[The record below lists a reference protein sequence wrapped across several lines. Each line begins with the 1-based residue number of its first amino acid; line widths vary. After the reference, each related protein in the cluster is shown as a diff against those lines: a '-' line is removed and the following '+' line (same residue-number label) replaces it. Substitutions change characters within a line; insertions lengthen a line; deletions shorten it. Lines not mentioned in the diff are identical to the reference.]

1 METNKILKKDNLTF
15 SKKDQGISDFDEI
28 TYANIFCPL
37 CHMYPEYFIRFTSAS
52 SFNLIHSCICGT
64 TIEKSFNSEKSDSFI
79 DKCVYCNKKCNQI
92 CIKCKNAIC
101 KGCSRE
107 HNKIPYVKDKQST
120 EILSDEEKYIKPII
134 KCQFICDIH
143 LLLYKFYC
151 PVCKI
156 NICKKCKEGHF
167 HMNCPNLLKEKINYK
182 DIIEPS
188 NDCYKRLYKLSKEF
202 YSCYENNLSDRQMT
216 LNILMNAY
224 LANKIVIFIQQKTP
238 SEGIEIKNEYL
249 CNIDESLFLSHEYDN
264 LEFNKYYSN
273 LIFNASVGNI
283 VAYHKINEIRK
294 KYKNEDFPEAFR
306 DDSYYEF
313 ISSKKSKLLIEFD
326 LAIVKIDV
334 NEINLNL
341 SKFMRMVSCLKLK
354 NEITEFYLELM
365 KHISKKMNYKLDFE
379 LRRKIGNILGEGL
392 LKKFKDNL
400 KEIEPTKTLI
410 TLSSEYIKD
419 ELENNLNK
427 ENNKVKE
434 EELSKK
440 IDSLKL
446 NYIKSLNMLIEK
458 AMEEIKDVDNIK
470 PQQNSKENANKI
482 RFKNL
487 NNSTEEIK
495 KAILCNLFFYIR
507 WKLGDK
513 FNQQIHNITL
523 SINSILLNEINKIEN
538 NIKEKEDSNAFRI
551 IQKDGAQ
558 NTNSKNVED
567 SNETSIKVQN
577 KSCPNQFYSL
587 EKLNNQIKVEE
598 ESISRFQYIN
608 SIEEYDPIINSN
620 TKEFVK
626 ILHQIQSTFCT
637 SADITLEQSLNLYL
651 DGKKGDVFKKNS
663 SFINLNKVI
672 KDCESISSYDNGEIN
687 EINAF
692 CKKLKTQLKYDSEL
706 LYTFLKM
713 ITKEIEKLY
722 NFFDINYLFEKYK
735 IVQPLNPIKAL
746 SAIRNI
752 TNEEYGEETY
762 YLILLFLYFFVSSNI
777 NILDKIKSG
786 FERIDLEEL
795 TKSNII
801 KKNLIKSFISNISDL
816 DGNIL
821 NSNIWSELKYC
832 HQFVEDEELNK
843 SIIKYV
849 EKNSQ
854 EEFKNDLIQ
863 LIKPYFKGINLEV
876 KDPQNIIL
884 EPFMLQKELMENLNV
899 KE

>member
-1 METNKILKKDNLTF
+1 MQSSKIF
-15 SKKDQGISDFDEI
+15 
-28 TYANIFCPL
+28 
-37 CHMYPEYFIRFTSAS
+37 
-52 SFNLIHSCICGT
+52 
-64 TIEKSFNSEKSDSFI
+64 
-79 DKCVYCNKKCNQI
+79 
-92 CIKCKNAIC
+92 
-101 KGCSRE
+101 
-107 HNKIPYVKDKQST
+107 
-120 EILSDEEKYIKPII
+120 SDEENYIKPIA
-134 KCQFICDIH
+134 KYQFICDIH

-156 NICKKCKEGHF
+156 NFCKKCKEGHF
-167 HMNCPNLLKEKINYK
+167 HLNCPNLLKEKINYK
-182 DIIEPS
+182 DIIEPT
-188 NDCYKRLYKLSKEF
+188 NDCYKRLYQLSKDF
-202 YSCYENNLSDRQMT
+202 YSCYENNLTYGQMT

-224 LANKIVIFIQQKTP
+224 LANKIIIFIQQNTP
-238 SEGIEIKNEYL
+238 SEGIEIKNDYL

-264 LEFNKYYSN
+264 LEFNIYYSN
-273 LIFNASVGNI
+273 LIFNANVGNI
-283 VAYHKINEIRK
+283 VAYHKLNEIRK

-326 LAIVKIDV
+326 LTVVKIDV
-334 NEINLNL
+334 NEISLNL
-341 SKFMRMVSCLKLK
+341 SKFMRRVSCLKLNNK
-354 NEITEFYLELM
+354 ITEFYLELM
-365 KHISKKMNYKLDFE
+365 KNISKKMNYKLDFE
-379 LRRKIGNILGEGL
+379 LRRKIGNILGDVL

-400 KEIEPTKTLI
+400 EEIEPKKTLI
-410 TLSSEYIKD
+410 TLSSEFIKD
-419 ELENNLNK
+419 ELATNLNK
-427 ENNKVKE
+427 ENNNIKE

-440 IDSLKL
+440 INSLKL
-446 NYIKSLNMLIEK
+446 NYIKSLNMLIKK
-458 AMEEIKDVDNIK
+458 AREEIDNVDNIK
-470 PQQNSKENANKI
+470 PRQNSKENANKI
-482 RFKNL
+482 SFKNL
-487 NNSTEEIK
+487 SNSAEEIK

-513 FNQQIHNITL
+513 FNQQIHKITL

-538 NIKEKEDSNAFRI
+538 NIKEQEDSNIFGVLQKDGDQNINSKNKEDSNVTI
-551 IQKDGAQ
+551 
-558 NTNSKNVED
+558 
-567 SNETSIKVQN
+567 IKVHN

-598 ESISRFQYIN
+598 ENISRFEYIN

-626 ILHQIQSTFCT
+626 ILNQIQSIFCT

-651 DGKKGDVFKKNS
+651 DEKKGDVFKKNS
-663 SFINLNKVI
+663 SFINLNKII

-692 CKKLKTQLKYDSEL
+692 CKKFKAQLKYDSEL
-706 LYTFLKM
+706 LYTFLKR

-722 NFFDINYLFEKYK
+722 EFFDISYLFEKYK
-735 IVQPLNPIKAL
+735 IVQPLNPIKVL
-746 SAIRNI
+746 STIRNI
-752 TNEEYGEETY
+752 TNEEYEEETY
-762 YLILLFLYFFVSSNI
+762 YLILLCLYFFVSSNI
-777 NILDKIKSG
+777 NILDKIKNG

-849 EKNSQ
+849 KENSQ
-854 EEFKNDLIQ
+854 EMFKNDLIE

-884 EPFMLQKELMENLNV
+884 EPFMFQKELKDNINVRNNLCRNYYMNELLLLLAITINHFL
-899 KE
+899 KLKY

>member
-1 METNKILKKDNLTF
+1 MEANKNLKKDNF
-15 SKKDQGISDFDEI
+15 KISQKAQYISDVNEI
-28 TYANIFCPL
+28 AYDNIFCPL
-37 CHMYPEYFIRFTSAS
+37 CHKYPEYFIRFTSVS
-52 SFNLIHSCICGT
+52 SFNLIHNCICGK
-64 TIEKSFNSEKSDSFI
+64 TIEKSINLEESNPFI
-79 DKCVYCNKKCNQI
+79 DKCVYCKKKCNQI
-92 CIKCKNAIC
+92 CIKCKYAIC
-101 KGCSRE
+101 EVCSRE
-107 HNKIPYVKDKQST
+107 HNKIPYVQDMQSNK
-120 EILSDEEKYIKPII
+120 IFYDEEKYIKPII
-134 KCQFICDIH
+134 KCQYICNIH

-167 HMNCPNLLKEKINYK
+167 HMNCPNLLNQKINYK
-182 DIIEPS
+182 DIIEPK
-188 NDCYKRLYKLSKEF
+188 NDCYKRLYQLSKDL
-202 YSCYENNLSDRQMT
+202 YSCYIHNLSYSQMT

-224 LANKIVIFIQQKTP
+224 LANKIVIFIQKNTAC
-238 SEGIEIKNEYL
+238 EGIEIKNDFL

-283 VAYHKINEIRK
+283 VSYFKLKEIKK
-294 KYKNEDFPEAFR
+294 KYNNEDFPEAFR

-341 SKFMRMVSCLKLK
+341 SKFMKMVSCLKLK

-365 KHISKKMNYKLDFE
+365 KNLSKKMSYKLDFE
-379 LRRKIGNILGEGL
+379 LRRKVGNLLGDGL
-392 LKKFKDNL
+392 LKNFKDNL
-400 KEIEPTKTLI
+400 EEIKPTKTLI
-410 TLSSEYIKD
+410 TLSSELIKEELTNNINKKNNNVKD
-419 ELENNLNK
+419 E
-427 ENNKVKE
+427 
-434 EELSKK
+434 ELGKK
-440 IDSLKL
+440 INSLKL

-458 AMEEIKDVDNIK
+458 AREEIDTVDNIK

-482 RFKNL
+482 LFKNL

-523 SINSILLNEINKIEN
+523 SINSLFLNEINKIEK
-538 NIKEKEDSNAFRI
+538 NIKKQEDSSDFEML
-551 IQKDGAQ
+551 QKDGAQ
-558 NTNSKNVED
+558 NSELKNIEN
-567 SNETSIKVQN
+567 SNETSIKAQN
-577 KSCPNQFYSL
+577 KSCPNLFYSL
-587 EKLNNQIKVEE
+587 EKINRQIKVEE
-598 ESISRFQYIN
+598 ESISRFEYIN

-620 TKEFVK
+620 TKKFVK
-626 ILHQIQSTFCT
+626 ILQQIQSTFGT
-637 SADITLEQSLNLYL
+637 SAELTLEQSLNLYL

-663 SFINLNKVI
+663 SFINLNKII
-672 KDCESISSYDNGEIN
+672 KDCESISSLDKSEIN
-687 EINAF
+687 EINDF
-692 CKKLKTQLKYDSEL
+692 CKKFKAQLKYDSEL
-706 LYTFLKM
+706 LYTFLET

-722 NFFDINYLFEKYK
+722 QFFDIKYLFEKYK

-746 SAIRNI
+746 NAIRNI
-752 TNEEYGEETY
+752 TNEEYEEEIY
-762 YLILLFLYFFVSSNI
+762 YLILLCLYFFVSSNI
-777 NILDKIKSG
+777 NVLGKIKSS
-786 FERIDLEEL
+786 FERIDLEVL

-801 KKNLIKSFISNISDL
+801 EKNLVKSFINNISDL

-821 NSNIWSELKYC
+821 NSNIWNELKYC
-832 HQFVEDEELNK
+832 YQFVEDEELNK

-849 EKNSQ
+849 KENSQ
-854 EEFKNDLIQ
+854 EDFKNDLKE

-884 EPFMLQKELMENLNV
+884 EPFMFQKELMDNINIQE
-899 KE
+899 